1 MRSSP
6 PTFPRARLPW
16 WPWLLAAAALLVVGL
31 LLRGVSDPARPPHE
45 PARSPAEPAP
55 VPGGRAVPTP
65 ISVSVPAGFE
75 RDEAGAVEAA
85 VAYVTC
91 GQALLAMGPTEIDHW
106 VRAMAASSTAQA
118 QVDEVQARVAAVH
131 RALAAGTGPLSYRQA
146 ALATRIDEVTAERA
160 RVSVWYVGV
169 LSMAGVAPPQA
180 GWAISVVDLVWEAG
194 DWRLEREAVSP
205 GPAPVLDMSSPPA
218 TAEELDA
225 ALAGFVS
232 TTRS

>member
-1 MRSSP
+1 
-6 PTFPRARLPW
+6 
-16 WPWLLAAAALLVVGL
+16 
-31 LLRGVSDPARPPHE
+31 
-45 PARSPAEPAP
+45 

-75 RDEAGAVEAA
+75 HDEVGAVGAA

-91 GQALLAMGPTEIDHW
+91 GQALLAMGPTEIEHR

-118 QVDEVQARVAAVH
+118 QVDEVQGRVAAVH
-131 RALAAGTGPLSYRQA
+131 RALAGGTGPLSYRQSA
-146 ALATRIDEVTAERA
+146 VATRIDDFAAERA
-160 RVSVWYVGV
+160 RVSVWHVGV
-169 LSMAGVAPPQA
+169 LSKPGIAPPQA

-194 DWRLEREAVSP
+194 DWRLERETVSP
-205 GPAPVLDMSSPPA
+205 GPAPVLDASSPPA

-232 TTRS
+232 TARS